1 MVEHRLTALLGP
13 RRYGKTSV
21 LRRVTADLA
30 EVGPDTVWVDLYE
43 STSMADVAAA
53 FDGGLAGVRG
63 RSRPVLDDVAARFS
77 LSLGVLGIELSRGPR
92 DRPDPALR
100 LRSLLQVLVEVAQ
113 QRPLVLVVDEFSGIA
128 GVDGAAG
135 LLRTELQHHYRDLGI
150 VFAGSQ
156 PSTMTMLFTDQ
167 AQPFFA
173 QADLVEIGPL
183 SDQEVVD
190 LVVRGFER
198 SGRRSGPVVGRVVNL
213 AAGHPQR
220 AMQLADALWQRVEPG
235 GEATVETWDEALRAV
250 RASVDSGTERLFELL
265 PGGHQRVLRAVASG
279 GSPFGTAGDALS
291 LAAGTARAGVEALLG
306 SGYLVRDD
314 DQRLKVVDPLLADWV
329 RRRFPL

>member
-30 EVGPDTVWVDLYE
+30 EVGPETVWVDLYE

-53 FDGGLAGVRG
+53 FDRGLAGVRG
-63 RSRPVLDDVAARFS
+63 KLRPALDEVAGRFS
-77 LSLGVLGIELSRGPR
+77 LSLGLLGIELSRGAR
-92 DRPDPALR
+92 DRPDPGLR

-113 QRPLVLVVDEFSGIA
+113 RRPTVLVVDEFSGIA

-156 PSTMTMLFTDQ
+156 PSTMTMLFSDQ

-173 QADLVEIGPL
+173 QADLVQIGPL
-183 SDQEVVD
+183 TDQEVVEV
-190 LVVRGFER
+190 VVRGFEATA
-198 SGRRSGPVVGRVVNL
+198 RRPGPIVAPLVAQ

-220 AMQLADALWQRVEPG
+220 AMQLADAAWQRVERG
-235 GEATVETWDEALRAV
+235 NEATIQTWDQALGAV
-250 RASVDSGTERLFELL
+250 RASVDSGTERLFELI
-265 PGGHQRVLRAVASG
+265 PGGQQRVLRAVAGG
-279 GSPFGTAGDALS
+279 GSPFGTAGAALS

-306 SGYLVRDD
+306 SGYLVRDESG
-314 DQRLKVVDPLLADWV
+314 RLAVVDPLLADWV